1 MRTDIVA
8 DGRFADYELTDTEK
22 QRRKPSELQGGA
34 PRILILARGHFSPKD
49 KPRNRELAAFY
60 AVLLRRRDVV

>member
-1 MRTDIVA
+1 MRADIVA

-22 QRRKPSELQGGA
+22 QRRKPSELQA
-34 PRILILARGHFSPKD
+34 LAV
-49 KPRNRELAAFY
+49 LAAFIAAFAAIS